1 MKKRLIAIV
10 VLFGIFIL
18 IMGMTLTNQITGF
31 DDAIYKGIFQMRNSF
46 FDNFFKAITK
56 FGNGTIIFCFTII
69 LLIYLRKKDRY
80 ILGTTIVVTVTINQI
95 IKHIIQRPRPNHMKL
110 IMQGGYSFPSGHA
123 MISIALYG
131 FLIHFVNKKIK
142 TKWLKCVIISL
153 LAILILGIGCSRIYL
168 GVHYPSDVLSGYIL
182 SFIVLITIQTSL
194 TKRSK

>member
-31 DDAIYKGIFQMRNSF
+31 DDAIYKVIFQMRNGF